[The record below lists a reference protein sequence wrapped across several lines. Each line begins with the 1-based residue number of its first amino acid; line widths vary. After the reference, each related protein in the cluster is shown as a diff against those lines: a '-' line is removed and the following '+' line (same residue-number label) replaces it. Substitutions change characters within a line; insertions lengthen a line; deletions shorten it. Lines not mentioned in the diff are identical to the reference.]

1 MADTKRRTKGSQAD
15 LDQGQSGYRAPIK
28 KKLEKEKS
36 QYGSYGT
43 GESSGTFRRYVE
55 EGAYKKSGA
64 KRGEGRPEGEERPRR
79 SPSAA
84 GRPNDRWS
92 EDRPRRAPS
101 AAGRPNDRWSEDR
114 PKRAPSA
121 AGRPNDRWSE
131 DRPRRAPEGAGRPN
145 DRWSEDRP
153 RRAPSA
159 AGRPR
164 RVGTPT
170 HEGPNRWSQ
179 DRNSGNRNFRDDDRN
194 SRGRS
199 VSGRPT
205 SAPFGDRNR
214 STPRSFSRPAENT
227 GLSLSPRMIAAMKA
241 AVGREIPEAMKQLNE
256 AKNCIFQAVTA
267 LMTINEK
274 LIEQNAGK
282 SDILNKL
289 SAEYTLLAD
298 ALCEIQDVEK
308 SQKDILLQAQ
318 EHFMFQDLAGQRLNK
333 VSDVLD
339 SLDDLL
345 SGLSGMGKTPGQP
358 APKIP
363 AKSKEDNLLLG
374 PQAKGEGLDQENI
387 DSILEIL

>member
-15 LDQGQSGYRAPIK
+15 QDQNHGGFKAPIK

-36 QYGSYGT
+36 QYGSYGA

-55 EGAYKKSGA
+55 EGAYKK
-64 KRGEGRPEGEERPRR
+64 RGEGRSEGEERPRR
-79 SPSAA
+79 APRAT

-92 EDRPRRAPS
+92 EDRPRRAP
-101 AAGRPNDRWSEDR
+101 G
-114 PKRAPSA
+114 A

-153 RRAPSA
+153 RRAPEG
-159 AGRPR
+159 AGRPNDR
-164 RVGTPT
+164 WSEDRPKRTGAPF
-170 HEGPNRWSQ
+170 HKSEGPNRWSQ
-179 DRNSGNRNFRDDDRN
+179 DRDSRFKSDRNSGNRNFRDDDRN

-199 VSGRPT
+199 APGRPRPT

-214 STPRSFSRPAENT
+214 NSSSPRSFARPAAST

-241 AVGREIPEAMKQLNE
+241 AVGREIPEAMKQLAE

-274 LIEQNAGK
+274 LVEQSAGK

-289 SAEYTLLAD
+289 SAEYSLLTD
-298 ALCEIQDVEK
+298 ALCEIQGMEK
-308 SQKDILLQAQ
+308 EQKDILLQAQ
-318 EHFMFQDLAGQRLNK
+318 EHFMFQDLTGQRLNK
-333 VSDVLD
+333 VSDVLT
-339 SLDDLL
+339 SLNTLL
-345 SGLSGMGKTPGQP
+345 ADVSGFSKTPDQ
-358 APKIP
+358 PKIKIP
-363 AKSKEDNLLLG
+363 EKSKDEKMLSG
-374 PQAKGEGLDQENI
+374 PQAKGEGLDQDAI
-387 DSILEIL
+387 DAMLQSV